1 MLRCDTWDLLGLL
14 MKRGLIGC
22 ALGAALILPA
32 LSTLPASADQV
43 ASGEDLYILT
53 SQDAGTAAYD
63 GPLSTAAYRRTL
75 VAEQDATLASLGID
89 KPVHLWTT
97 ALSGRSEERRGGEE
111 CVSKCRYRG
120 TPSH

>member
-63 GPLSTAAYRRTL
+63 GPLSTADYRRTL
-75 VAEQDATLASLGID
+75 VAEPDATLASLGID
-89 KPVHLWTT
+89 TPVYRWPP
-97 ALSGRSEERRGGEE
+97 AFSGFAVELATGAAVRAPRVGW
-111 CVSKCRYRG
+111 
-120 TPSH
+120 

>member
-63 GPLSTAAYRRTL
+63 GPLSTA
-75 VAEQDATLASLGID
+75 D
-89 KPVHLWTT
+89 
-97 ALSGRSEERRGGEE
+97 RSEEHTSELQSLMRISYAVL
-111 CVSKCRYRG
+111 CSKKKQYI
-120 TPSH
+120 SQNISIQ